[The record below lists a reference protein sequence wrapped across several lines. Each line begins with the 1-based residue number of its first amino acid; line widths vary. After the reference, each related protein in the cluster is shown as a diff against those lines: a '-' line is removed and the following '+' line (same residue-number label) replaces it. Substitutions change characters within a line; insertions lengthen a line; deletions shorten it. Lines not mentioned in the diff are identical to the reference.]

1 MNIKDN
7 DPLQLAWR
15 LAEETGANLFITGKA
30 GTGKTTFLR
39 RLKDESSKN
48 IAVLAP
54 TGIAALNAGGTT
66 IHSFFQLSLSPYVP
80 GVGQAGVKSR
90 FDRYSKAKIK
100 MIRALDMIVIDEI
113 SMVRADII
121 DAIDWKLRKYR
132 NPSLPMGGVQL
143 VMIGDLQ
150 QLPPVVKDDEW
161 KLLSSHYSSP
171 YFFDSQV
178 LRNTPYE
185 TIELTKVFRQTDT
198 EFIGI
203 LNAIRENRADSG
215 VLRRLNERYIPDFNP
230 PEKDRYIHLMTH
242 NNQARQYN
250 DEQMRRLGGKEHRFE
265 AKIEGE
271 FPETLY
277 PADKSLILKEGAQV
291 MFIKNDSSGSR
302 LYYNGLIGKILS
314 ISKEKILVESE
325 ESEAPIPVTCETW
338 ENSEYNLDAK
348 EGKLNEKVIGRF
360 TQVPLRAAWAITIH
374 KSQGLTFDRAIIN
387 ASAAFAHGQTYVAL
401 SRCRSLG
408 GLVLERPLSSASI
421 ICDGTVTDFI
431 GTCNARQADN
441 AKVSAL
447 EIEFRLRLQLELTN
461 LTGMRNALETLYRV
475 MQDSHASAFPKV
487 TAQLG
492 EIKDTTF
499 RNLVGVSERFHEQ
512 LRRMAATNAT
522 SAMIQERI
530 KAACGYFLKE
540 MRPVITFLEEIPS
553 EVDNQEHKKRYME
566 ALESLEYESK
576 LKLALMAAAEEK
588 ELDSKT
594 FMKIRHEVS
603 TARSTWTKENSGSSK
618 SSGGNKIS
626 ADVENPDVYDILVT
640 WRSKMAEEKGVP
652 AYVVFG
658 NRTLVALANKMPVTS
673 KELLEIPGI
682 GRQKLAEYGEQLL
695 QLLDLIRPKA

>member
-203 LNAIRENRADSG
+203 LNAIRENRADSS

-230 PEKDRYIHLMTH
+230 PKRTDTYI
-242 NNQARQYN
+242 
-250 DEQMRRLGGKEHRFE
+250 
-265 AKIEGE
+265 
-271 FPETLY
+271 
-277 PADKSLILKEGAQV
+277 
-291 MFIKNDSSGSR
+291 
-302 LYYNGLIGKILS
+302 
-314 ISKEKILVESE
+314 
-325 ESEAPIPVTCETW
+325 
-338 ENSEYNLDAK
+338 
-348 EGKLNEKVIGRF
+348 
-360 TQVPLRAAWAITIH
+360 
-374 KSQGLTFDRAIIN
+374 
-387 ASAAFAHGQTYVAL
+387 
-401 SRCRSLG
+401 
-408 GLVLERPLSSASI
+408 
-421 ICDGTVTDFI
+421 
-431 GTCNARQADN
+431 
-441 AKVSAL
+441 
-447 EIEFRLRLQLELTN
+447 
-461 LTGMRNALETLYRV
+461 
-475 MQDSHASAFPKV
+475 
-487 TAQLG
+487 
-492 EIKDTTF
+492 
-499 RNLVGVSERFHEQ
+499 
-512 LRRMAATNAT
+512 
-522 SAMIQERI
+522 
-530 KAACGYFLKE
+530 
-540 MRPVITFLEEIPS
+540 
-553 EVDNQEHKKRYME
+553 
-566 ALESLEYESK
+566 
-576 LKLALMAAAEEK
+576 
-588 ELDSKT
+588 
-594 FMKIRHEVS
+594 
-603 TARSTWTKENSGSSK
+603 
-618 SSGGNKIS
+618 
-626 ADVENPDVYDILVT
+626 
-640 WRSKMAEEKGVP
+640 
-652 AYVVFG
+652 
-658 NRTLVALANKMPVTS
+658 
-673 KELLEIPGI
+673 
-682 GRQKLAEYGEQLL
+682 
-695 QLLDLIRPKA
+695 